1 MLTTATCWPS
11 LLFAQVKRCESL
23 DGTTVYTD
31 RRCEDIGAI
40 ERLPRDRI
48 AGGLSRP
55 YRGGCARTL
64 QDLVFEMTSAIDTQD
79 VNRLASVV
87 HWVGV
92 STRSGYNLMGRL
104 SAIANRPLVDIVP
117 VTPRAPG
124 ELDGDYYPQTT
135 VRKGPVAL
143 RVEQTLSNGSTPSR
157 TVFGLQ
163 RHVGCWWIR
172 M

>member
-1 MLTTATCWPS
+1 MP
-11 LLFAQVKRCESL
+11 
-23 DGTTVYTD
+23 DGVSVYTD

-48 AGGLSRP
+48 AAGFSRP

-64 QDLVFEMTSAIDTQD
+64 QDLVFEMTSAIDSKD

-92 STRSGYNLMGRL
+92 STRNGYSLMGRL
-104 SAIANRPLVDIVP
+104 DAIVKRPLVDIAS

-124 ELDGDYYPQTT
+124 DPDGDYYPQTT
-135 VRKGPVAL
+135 VRRTPVAL
-143 RVEQTLSNGSTPSR
+143 RVEQTLGNGVTPSR

-172 M
+172 L

>member
-1 MLTTATCWPS
+1 M
-11 LLFAQVKRCESL
+11 AQVRRCGGA

-48 AGGLSRP
+48 AQGISHP

-64 QDLVFEMTSAIDTQD
+64 QDLVYEMTSAIDSRD

-92 STRSGYNLMGRL
+92 STRTGYSLMSRL
-104 SAIANRPLVDIVP
+104 NAIANRPLVDIVP
-117 VTPRAPG
+117 VFPRSQA
-124 ELDGDYYPQTT
+124 EIDGSVDGDADYYPQTT
-135 VRKGPVAL
+135 VNQAPVAF
-143 RVEQTLSNGSTPSR
+143 RVEQTLGNGSTPSR